1 MLGFCI
7 CRGWTLWNYV
17 TSINISSKTPE
28 KEAPQGNIL
37 EFFLLDALKTYIMN
51 GKFNPKMNTIR
62 VFLSKIRTLSDF
74 QKGQG
79 RPTLPTSCASVSVDE
94 YASISLSMP
103 KYLCRVPNMFDC
115 GSIRRNNA

>member
-1 MLGFCI
+1 MPGFCI
-7 CRGWTLWNYV
+7 CRGWNLWNYV

-62 VFLSKIRTLSDF
+62 VFLSKIRTLF
-74 QKGQG
+74 
-79 RPTLPTSCASVSVDE
+79 
-94 YASISLSMP
+94 
-103 KYLCRVPNMFDC
+103 
-115 GSIRRNNA
+115 